1 MLKSYIN
8 QAMNYR
14 FLLGQLVSRDFKTRY
29 KRSVLGVV
37 WSMLNPLLTMSVQY
51 MIFSNLFYFYQEILF
66 CPGVNGYAPSCC
78 DNGQQ

>member
-51 MIFSNLFYFYQEILF
+51 MIFSNLFKWHFFVCFLSYPHSQNQKDKFHR
-66 CPGVNGYAPSCC
+66 
-78 DNGQQ
+78 